1 MTLIMMMMAI
11 TVIMTFKKIKLLTLG
26 LLLLFYSHAYIQFQ
40 LVRSRH
46 TGVSTLN
53 SHKLEMY
60 WRAINTKLI
69 YGALLR
75 LPHLVVS
82 LNFVACDF
90 LVFHIF
96 KCTISITSI
105 RVNQN
110 DRGQG

>member
-26 LLLLFYSHAYIQFQ
+26 LLLFFYSHAYIQFQ

-60 WRAINTKLI
+60 WRAINTI
-69 YGALLR
+69 WGAITAASFSR
-75 LPHLVVS
+75 LSQFRCMRLSGFPHFQVHNLY
-82 LNFVACDF
+82 N
-90 LVFHIF
+90 
-96 KCTISITSI
+96 
-105 RVNQN
+105 VNQS
-110 DRGQG
+110 QSE

>member
-26 LLLLFYSHAYIQFQ
+26 PLLFFYSHAYIQFQ

-60 WRAINTKLI
+60 WRAINTI
-69 YGALLR
+69 YGARLR